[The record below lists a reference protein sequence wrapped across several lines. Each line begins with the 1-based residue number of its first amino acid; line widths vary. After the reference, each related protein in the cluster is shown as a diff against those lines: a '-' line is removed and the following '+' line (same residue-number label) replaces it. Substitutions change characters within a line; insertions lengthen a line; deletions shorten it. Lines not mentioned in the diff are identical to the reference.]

1 MRAKHLLKVTSHAVT
16 ENPGCGDGRL
26 PSRFYR
32 LPGLER
38 RPGNL
43 HFGGFHDLDDLLTRT
58 CPACQRGMGFL
69 QWGPR
74 LFRQEADV
82 GLVLQ
87 QTGLDSTDAVVQR
100 LFRARGVLQIGVV
113 RIDHAGAVVRG
124 PHFVKF
130 VQLHP
135 VEIILSFRVV
145 LLYAFWW
152 TFAPFLLQFFPLN
165 RILLSHIFP
174 WILWQKSAG
183 FDILDEN
190 ARTPLDKVMKIHE
203 YCGIFCNL
211 ALVGHNRSR
220 VFVQLKLSAFLELF
234 DKFSTAPYLTLGT
247 SSSSNMRVGLSDPP

>member
-1 MRAKHLLKVTSHAVT
+1 MHIHQNVKTYTTWHIEPSDHFVWYFSLQMTWEQNICWKWPRMQRQGTR
-16 ENPGCGDGRL
+16 GCGDGRL

-69 QWGPR
+69 QWRPR

-100 LFRARGVLQIGVV
+100 LFRARGVLQVGVV

-145 LLYAFWW
+145 FLYAFWW

-165 RILLSHIFP
+165 RILLSFIFP
-174 WILWQKSAG
+174 WILWQ
-183 FDILDEN
+183 
-190 ARTPLDKVMKIHE
+190 
-203 YCGIFCNL
+203 
-211 ALVGHNRSR
+211 
-220 VFVQLKLSAFLELF
+220 
-234 DKFSTAPYLTLGT
+234 
-247 SSSSNMRVGLSDPP
+247 